1 MKNFFGDERTEHV
14 NGMVSFFV
22 LLLTQLA
29 LAGVILYKRYHLGLP
44 QEAYADITWIAGLS
58 MGSYWAI
65 RLYLSGILPVISFKK
80 ILVIYFVLVAF
91 ISVPTVLI
99 HGWPAAQNWY
109 EVLYPVIGVAVL
121 LGFYSLMAYLG
132 RRRIEKMAGH

>member
-1 MKNFFGDERTEHV
+1 
-14 NGMVSFFV
+14 
-22 LLLTQLA
+22 
-29 LAGVILYKRYHLGLP
+29 LP